1 MTNHEINYEELLK
14 DPDLNRPAPS
24 VPPTVEGRPYL
35 GKDKTYAAQRRERL
49 ADVVADY
56 FQDEDITPR
65 EFYDDL
71 IAEIKESKNY
81 HQHHVRRYEEVE
93 NLLRLGTA
101 S

>member
-14 DPDLNRPAPS
+14 DPDLNRAPS
-24 VPPTVEGRPYL
+24 VPPTVERPYL
-35 GKDKTYAAQRRERL
+35 GKDKTYAAQRRQRL
-49 ADVVADY
+49 ADVVDDY

-71 IAEIKESKNY
+71 IAEIRDLKEY
-81 HQHHVRRYEEVE
+81 HLHHLRRFEEVE
-93 NLLRLGTA
+93 NLLRLGTP

>member
-14 DPDLNRPAPS
+14 DPDLNRPSAPQ
-24 VPPTVEGRPYL
+24 TVEGRPYL
-35 GKDKTYAAQRRERL
+35 GKDKTYAAQRRQRL
-49 ADVVADY
+49 ADVVDDY

-71 IAEIKESKNY
+71 IAEINDLKQY
-81 HQHHVRRYEEVE
+81 HQHHLRRFEEVE
-93 NLLRLGTA
+93 NLLRLGIA